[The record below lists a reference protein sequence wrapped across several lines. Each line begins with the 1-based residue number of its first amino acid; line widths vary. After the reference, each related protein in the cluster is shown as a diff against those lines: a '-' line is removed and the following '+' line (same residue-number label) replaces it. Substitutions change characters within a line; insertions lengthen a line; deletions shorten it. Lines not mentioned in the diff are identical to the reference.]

1 MDAAK
6 YPAFDTKP
14 YRIVNAR
21 TVASASPNDAPTYYL
36 VASNVQGFPIQQAV
50 SLVPMRSEMPTPCE
64 RLQLPIPV
72 PKPGMPMRWYISSLL
87 TYLGFSA
94 RLSGFTYLVNA
105 LLYLLSLPSESRY
118 MTMEVYLQ
126 IAHQCGTTPAAVEHA
141 IRHAVNQMWQEQNI
155 HLYCAMSGRMPAPH
169 EPRPTPCE
177 FLANLLMFLRIQMG
191 QAQD

>member
-21 TVASASPNDAPTYYL
+21 TVVSAIPSDAPAYYL
-36 VASNVQGFPIQQAV
+36 VASDVQGFPIQQAV
-50 SLVPMRSEMPTPCE
+50 SLVPMRSEMPAPFE
-64 RLQLPIPV
+64 RLQLPMPI

-87 TYLGFSA
+87 TYLGVSA
-94 RLSGFTYLVNA
+94 RLSGFNYLVNA

-126 IAHQCGTTPAAVEHA
+126 IARQCSTTAAAVEHA

-155 HLYCAMSGRMPAPH
+155 RLYCAMSGRTPAPH